1 MDVIIAIIKG
11 IHIIVSVLLII
22 TVLLQPGKGD
32 IGSVFGGTTESIF
45 GASGAVPFLTKVTR
59 ILAVLFMVSSLSLGY
74 FSAKSVRSSVVKEQA
89 PVSIEEKSQQ
99 EAGEQKPSDV
109 SSTTTDPK
117 GKGEEPDLTKE
128 PGKVKGQEPKSQDK
142 KDSD

>member
-1 MDVIIAIIKG
+1 VDVVITIIKG
-11 IHIIVSVLLII
+11 IHIIVSILLII

-74 FSAKSVRSSVVKEQA
+74 FSTRGIRSSVVKEPA
-89 PVSIEEKSQQ
+89 SVSVEEKSQGAP
-99 EAGEQKPSDV
+99 EEQKPSNA
-109 SSTTTDPK
+109 SSVTTSP
-117 GKGEEPDLTKE
+117 EETKRLGSTKE
-128 PGKVKGQEPKSQDK
+128 RDKGQESKSENK
-142 KDSD
+142 KDSNQ